1 MKKACRYLFLV
12 LVIVSISG
20 CCDKRC
26 GVCVQKAEE
35 PINLQ
40 YKLEK
45 IKQQAGDKG
54 LK

>member
-1 MKKACRYLFLV
+1 MKTVGKMFIFILLLV
-12 LVIVSISG
+12 NATG
-20 CCDKRC
+20 CCDNRC
-26 GVCVQKAEE
+26 SVCVQKAEE